1 MLSTSLPTG
10 EVFGQIIRHAES
22 NFKVEEKGKNLIVI
36 TTPFMHCYG
45 HPLLLYLTRTDDE
58 AYILTDYGD
67 TREWLNEF
75 RDFGEGKLLSPLALE
90 LWQIDASLYGVGISE
105 PNHYVFTEAN
115 PYDIG
120 PAVFRMIQAISHLTG
135 MGLPDD

>member
-1 MLSTSLPTG
+1 MLATSLPTG
-10 EVFGQIIRHAES
+10 EMLEQIVRHAES

-75 RDFGEGKLLSPLALE
+75 RAFDVGKLLSPLALE
-90 LWQIDASLYGVGISE
+90 FWRINASLYGVGISE
-105 PNHYVFTEAN
+105 PHHYVFTEAN